1 MEKINTK
8 KTTIRTTAQPT
19 TNTQLKQQK
28 SCDHTR
34 QTTILQ
40 QYQLATANRR
50 ASRKS
55 DYYAATF
62 ND

>member
-1 MEKINTK
+1 MEKINNK
-8 KTTIRTTAQPT
+8 KTTIRTTQLT
-19 TNTQLKQQK
+19 TNKQLKQQK

-40 QYQLATANRR
+40 QYQQATANRKAR
-50 ASRKS
+50 HKC